1 MQLQSNTNQQ
11 TAPASVPGRQESYWK
26 LFVRQ
31 LIVMNIGLFVMS
43 IGIVCTI
50 QANMGASPWDVL
62 HIGLTYH
69 LPISFGLA
77 SQGVGLI
84 VLIFS
89 CWMAKRWPTIGTLI
103 NITMIGFYC
112 NMIFPFISVQE
123 TWWMKIPLFFFGLNL
138 CGYGVGIYISS
149 RLGAGP
155 RDWLMLSLHQKTGL
169 AIRWVRTL
177 IEISAVLFGILL
189 GGPFSVGTVLFSL
202 LIGHPT
208 EWGIK
213 WAERV
218 FSPFVERR
226 EVRNETVN

>member
-1 MQLQSNTNQQ
+1 MQVQSNTNEQ
-11 TAPASVPGRQESYWK
+11 TAPVLVGGRQESYWK
-26 LFVRQ
+26 LFLRQ
-31 LIVMNIGLFVMS
+31 LLIMNIGLFVMA
-43 IGIVCTI
+43 IGIVFTI

-69 LPISFGLA
+69 LPLTFGLA
-77 SQGVGLI
+77 SQGVGLV

-103 NITMIGFYC
+103 NIVMVGFYADV
-112 NMIFPFISVQE
+112 IFPFVTSPE
-123 TWWMKIPLFFFGLNL
+123 SWWIRVPLFFIGLL
-138 CGYGVGIYISS
+138 FCGYGAGIYISS

-177 IEISAVLFGILL
+177 IELSAVLVGILL
-189 GGPFSVGTVLFSL
+189 GGPFSVGTILFSL

-213 WAERV
+213 WADRV

-226 EVRNETVN
+226 EIRNETVN